1 MRFEMFASQEKMSKK
16 TSTTENV
23 DYRIPGNP
31 GLAGRRVV
39 PTPWHRVGGIQIIP
53 KKKNREF
60 CAQMFVVIAWFPDR
74 YIWFA

>member
-1 MRFEMFASQEKMSKK
+1 MFASQEKMPKK

-39 PTPWHRVGGIQIIP
+39 PTPWHRVGGIKIL
-53 KKKNREF
+53 KKIKIENFVRE
-60 CAQMFVVIAWFPDR
+60 CL
-74 YIWFA
+74 